1 MNSLRERLWSFHLIY
16 LVIIIILPF
25 SSQEGL
31 AHSQTIKR
39 LARLEPIVLPTLIIS
54 PRQFVARDISPN
66 PNYIPPFTSLKH
78 DDSFHLQFQAYNSSI
93 LLSLSPNIELFHPDA
108 STVVVDSSGE
118 EVISPLHHEDYRIY
132 KGEVLDTF
140 STRQELGW
148 ARIIIRH
155 DIDHSHPHPLF
166 EGAFSIGPEIFH
178 IKTKESFNL
187 AKRSFDPH
195 DPSDS
200 PLIIYRDSDMLDM
213 HSNDHHLT
221 TRNSNSPAE
230 CAADETAFNQRKLTG
245 RRITNTLKE
254 RSLSDLYDPT
264 LQFWS
269 SPKKYSTMTKRADI
283 YQGCPKSRLINYMGA
298 AADCTYTA
306 AYQGIQNARIQM
318 INDWNTA
325 SSVYERTFNVS
336 LGIVQFYMMTPVCPT
351 TVSRNLTWNQN
362 CSSSYTINSRLS
374 DFSIWRGSKG
384 EDGAGLWHLMTQ
396 CFTGVKV
403 GIAWLSQLCE
413 TGASEQLESD
423 GSSEWVSGTG
433 VSSITLDEW
442 KVVAHEIG
450 HGFGAIHDCTAQ
462 LCPCSGDCNC
472 CPLSTSTC
480 DSGGT
485 YIMNP
490 TSNVS
495 TNNFS
500 PCSVADICSS
510 LPNIGYCLQVP
521 GTKKVESFAMCG
533 NGILEPGEECDPGGV
548 DDACCFGATC
558 KLKPGAVCDDY
569 NQACCKNCSLS
580 ASGTLC
586 RAPISTCDL
595 PEYCNGTSTACP
607 TDIHLDD
614 GTSCA
619 NGTMKCAS
627 GMCTSRSAQCALRG
641 ARLNI
646 TEECSFQQD
655 SCQISCADPSDPH
668 NCLALSGMFLDGTD
682 CGLAGRCLKGQCKST
697 GALNTAKAW
706 INQNKQIAIPVI
718 TVGSIIIL
726 LLLARCS
733 WWLRSY
739 TRRRKRLTKEKDS
752 RPPSIVSNPPEG
764 GTDGPPGYAGF
775 RSSQLSR
782 LEVGNRRTVET
793 LPIES
798 PLPVYGGN
806 RSTGASNEEWEMQVT
821 SHHSRSSS
829 VAPVPSLHNQDEE
842 SSQSSRSINFR
853 SSNPG
858 SVMTTPVSR
867 RMHAVSIA
875 SADSDTY
882 LPPKHD
888 IVNISD
894 HPQDSVV

>member
-1 MNSLRERLWSFHLIY
+1 MKPLRERLLSVY
-16 LVIIIILPF
+16 LVCLVLLLLIPF

-31 AHSQTIKR
+31 TYSHSLR
-39 LARLEPIVLPTLIIS
+39 RLERIEPIIS
-54 PRQFVARDISPN
+54 PTLTITPRKFIARDVSPN
-66 PNYIPPFTSLKH
+66 PNYIPHFTSLRH
-78 DDSFHLQFQAYNSSI
+78 DDSFHLQFQAYNTTI
-93 LLSLSPNIELFHPDA
+93 TLYLTPNTELFHPDA
-108 STVVVDSSGE
+108 S
-118 EVISPLHHEDYRIY
+118 VIVADEHGNEATSALQHQDYRIY
-132 KGEVLDTF
+132 KGYVLDDFDTID
-140 STRQELGW
+140 ELEW
-148 ARIIIRH
+148 ARIIVRH
-155 DIDHSHPHPLF
+155 DIDHEHPHPLF
-166 EGAFSIGPEIFH
+166 EGAFSIGPEIYH
-178 IKTKESFNL
+178 IKTKETFNL
-187 AKRSFDPH
+187 AKRSFDTNH
-195 DPSDS
+195 SFDS
-200 PLIIYRDSDMLDM
+200 PIVIYRDSDMLDM
-213 HSNDHHLT
+213 PSTDLHMMGKRVDQ
-221 TRNSNSPAE
+221 SPFE
-230 CAADETAFNQRKLTG
+230 CATDDTRFNQKRLTG
-245 RRITNTLKE
+245 RRISSHLKE
-254 RSLSDLYDPT
+254 RSLPDLYDPS
-264 LQFWS
+264 LQLWAM
-269 SPKKYSTMTKRADI
+269 PKKYSTLGKRSDI

-325 SSVYERTFNVS
+325 SSVYERTFNIS
-336 LGIVQFYMMTPVCPT
+336 LGIIQFYMMTPVCPQIIT
-351 TVSRNLTWNQN
+351 RNLTWNQN
-362 CSSSYTINSRLS
+362 CSSPYTINARLS

-384 EDGAGLWHLMTQ
+384 DDGAGLWHLMTK

-413 TGASEQLESD
+413 TGASEQIESD

-462 LCPCSGDCNC
+462 LCPCAGDCGC
-472 CPLSTSTC
+472 CPLSASVC

-500 PCSVADICSS
+500 PCSIADICSS
-510 LPNIGYCLQVP
+510 LPNIGYCLQTP
-521 GTKKVESFAMCG
+521 GTRKVETFAMCG

-548 DDACCFGATC
+548 DDACCYGATC

-569 NQACCKNCSLS
+569 NESCCHNCSVA

-586 RAPISTCDL
+586 RAPISTCDI

-607 TDIHLDD
+607 PDIHLAD

-627 GMCTSRSAQCALRG
+627 GLCTSRSAQCALRG

-646 TEECSFQQD
+646 TTECSFQQD
-655 SCQISCADPSDPH
+655 SCQISCADPTNPN

-682 CGLAGRCLKGQCKST
+682 CGLAGRCQKGQCIST
-697 GALNTAKAW
+697 GALNTAIAW

-718 TVGSIIIL
+718 TVGGIIIL

-733 WWLRSY
+733 WWLRAY
-739 TRRRKRLTKEKDS
+739 TRRRRRLTKEKDS
-752 RPPSIVSNPPEG
+752 RPPSIVSNPPENG
-764 GTDGPPGYAGF
+764 DQQPGYAGF
-775 RSSQLSR
+775 RSSQLSQ
-782 LEVGNRRTVET
+782 LEVGNRHTIGAVSIDT
-793 LPIES
+793 P
-798 PLPVYGGN
+798 PPTYGAN
-806 RSTGASNEEWEMQVT
+806 RSVRSAGEEWEMQPT
-821 SHHSRSSS
+821 TGHSRSSS
-829 VAPVPSLHNQDEE
+829 IVHVPSLHHQDEE
-842 SSQSSRSINFR
+842 SSQSSRSVNFR

-858 SVMTTPVSR
+858 SLVTTPVSR

-882 LPPKHD
+882 LPPKHEV
-888 IVNISD
+888 VNIPD
-894 HPQDSVV
+894 AHDSVV